1 MTKEIIKLYE
11 DFFNTIE
18 KDKISYIYKAYP
30 KVDEVFNNIINN
42 LENFVKILL
51 CPQTEQSIFYFLID
65 TLISPV
71 VAFNSHLP
79 PSFFQISHF
88 FV

>member
-42 LENFVKILL
+42 LEYTPVL
-51 CPQTEQSIFYFLID
+51 CNREDCLGCVEELIRR
-65 TLISPV
+65 S
-71 VAFNSHLP
+71 
-79 PSFFQISHF
+79 
-88 FV
+88 